1 MPAITRLF
9 YFTNFVPLAQH
20 LGLLVH
26 GLLQYPSLIRRSHHN
41 IGNALPKLHA
51 NHSTEYRTLEYHPA
65 GSASSA
71 SRGINGVQVGARA
84 R

>member
-9 YFTNFVPLAQH
+9 YFMNFVPLARH

-26 GLLQYPSLIRRSHHN
+26 ELPQYPSPIRRSHHN

-51 NHSTEYRTLEYHPA
+51 NHGTENRTLEHHPA

-71 SRGINGVQVGARA
+71 SRGINGVQVGAQA